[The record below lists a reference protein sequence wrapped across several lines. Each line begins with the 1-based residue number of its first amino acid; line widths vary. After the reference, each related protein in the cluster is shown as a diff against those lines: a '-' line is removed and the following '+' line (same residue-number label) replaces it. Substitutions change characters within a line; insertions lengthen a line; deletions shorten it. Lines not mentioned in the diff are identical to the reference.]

1 VARSKRACAGRRKLR
16 KVRPRQPRRGVRQ
29 QRARSRGADWAC
41 SEARVSAS
49 SSTSLPSRQKASAS
63 ELFSRG
69 GATALSSRSSLFTTC
84 CAELSLRAARVL
96 QTAQRGALTKHE
108 GPPTS
113 LAASSC
119 GEPFQQGSLALR
131 PAPYTL
137 RRKLC
142 VSARLRLRPTAVDKH
157 PPALSLARCVRPP
170 TSPRSPPS
178 PQRLVPTH
186 KELRGTC
193 AGSARRLACCSE
205 PMKTRR
211 DALLPSPAPSPLAS

>member
-1 VARSKRACAGRRKLR
+1 MARSKRACAGRRKLR

-41 SEARVSAS
+41 SEARVPAS

-96 QTAQRGALTKHE
+96 QTAQRDTPTKHE

-113 LAASSC
+113 LAASSLLAR
-119 GEPFQQGSLALR
+119 PRMPSASTLAAPQPLALR
-131 PAPYTL
+131 QDRTRFQPAPRSKIDPSTVL
-137 RRKLC
+137 KADRGNSHSPTPLSPTCSTATSELGVRGAAC
-142 VSARLRLRPTAVDKH
+142 VEQMDLG
-157 PPALSLARCVRPP
+157 
-170 TSPRSPPS
+170 
-178 PQRLVPTH
+178 
-186 KELRGTC
+186 EGM
-193 AGSARRLACCSE
+193 AGS
-205 PMKTRR
+205 
-211 DALLPSPAPSPLAS
+211 